1 MNVLSLTFELDRDEI
16 RGHDAAHA
24 IRGTVELME
33 DAVVLRY
40 TLRRG
45 TVGGAQVDPHEPVP
59 ERVPEA
65 LDHDVDVEANVV
77 RIPLSDIESI
87 VMWGGVVRSPR
98 LVIEVTREQA
108 LERLPWSDGCS
119 CMVRMRRADGQRT
132 RIWLVEAE
140 LRLARV
146 RTGSREL

>member
-1 MNVLSLTFELDRDEI
+1 MNVLSLPFELDRDEI
-16 RGHDAAHA
+16 RGHDSAHA
-24 IRGTVELME
+24 IRGTVELTE
-33 DAVVLRY
+33 DAVLVRY
-40 TLRRG
+40 ALRRG
-45 TVGGAQVDPHEPVP
+45 TVGGAQVDPHEDTP

-65 LDHDVDVEANVV
+65 LDHDVEVEANVV
-77 RIPLSDIESI
+77 RIPLVDVESI